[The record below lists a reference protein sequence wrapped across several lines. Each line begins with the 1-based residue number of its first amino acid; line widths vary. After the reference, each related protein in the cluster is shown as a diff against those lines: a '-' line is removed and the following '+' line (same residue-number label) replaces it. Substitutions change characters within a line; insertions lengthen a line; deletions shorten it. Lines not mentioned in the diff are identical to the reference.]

1 MDFSLIVDIIIILLI
16 LLGGIQG
23 FKNGAIKTSM
33 RFVGL
38 FIVIIIS
45 FILKDRLMVMMY
57 ENLPFFDFFGL
68 IKGIDSI
75 NILLYQ
81 LIAFVVVFSLLML
94 VLRVLVAVTGIVE
107 WLLKKMVFIGI
118 PSKILGMVVGGVEY
132 YVYVFIVLYVL
143 SVPVLGLTFIDDSR
157 LGSFILDKTPVLSE
171 LVDDTVKVY
180 SDVWNVIRNRGDL
193 SGQEIN
199 TFVLATLLD
208 NDLITISSARELVR
222 SNYITIKDNSIL
234 DKYTDDDS
242 FFKTIG
248 GCLLLGGCDG
258 DSSAIDRIY
267 TKNIYSDGEI
277 FTVDD
282 MKFRIAYIGFN
293 NCISNGN
300 CNKDE
305 RIEVG
310 IVVDNGYE
318 EVEMKLITGDRY
330 KWILDTDNYVLATI
344 DEGKLSIWVSEYNGR
359 WNNHDK

>member
-1 MDFSLIVDIIIILLI
+1 MELAVVIDIVIILLI

-38 FIVIIIS
+38 FVVIIIS
-45 FILKDRLMVMMY
+45 FILKDRLMIFMY

-81 LIAFVVVFSLLML
+81 LISFIVVFSLLML
-94 VLRVLVAVTGIVE
+94 VLRVLVAITGIVE

-118 PSKILGMVVGGVEY
+118 PSKILGTVIGAVEY

-143 SVPVLGLTFIDDSR
+143 NVPVFGLTVINEST
-157 LGSFILDKTPVLSE
+157 LGTFILDKTPILSE

-208 NDLITISSARELVR
+208 NDLITISSARELVS
-222 SNYITIKDNSIL
+222 SNYITIEDNSIL
-234 DKYTDDDS
+234 DKYKDDDN
-242 FFKTIG
+242 FFETIG
-248 GCLLLGGCDG
+248 GCLLIGGCEG
-258 DSSAIDRIY
+258 DSSVIDEIFRTY
-267 TKNIYSDGEI
+267 VYNDGEV
-277 FTVDD
+277 FTVEDI
-282 MKFRIAYIGFN
+282 KFEIAYIGFN
-293 NCISNGN
+293 NCISKGICNGN
-300 CNKDE
+300 E

-310 IVVDNGYE
+310 LVVDNGYE
-318 EVEMKLITGDRY
+318 KLEMKVVTGDKY
-330 KWILDTDNYVLATI
+330 KWIMDTDNYVLASI
-344 DEGKLSIWVSEYNGR
+344 ENGKLVIVVAEYDGR
-359 WNNHDK
+359 WNNYDN